1 MHALD
6 LLMDS
11 AHLKASPPRHPPE
24 QMLSF
29 PAKEP
34 AAAIDLVLVP
44 SDCPIPETRAIP
56 SLLSDH
62 LPVYLDL
69 RLSVAP

>member
-11 AHLKASPPRHPPE
+11 AHLKASPPHHPPE
-24 QMLSF
+24 QMWSF
-29 PAKEP
+29 PAKKP
-34 AAAIDLVLVP
+34 AAAIDLVLMP
-44 SDCPIPETRAIP
+44 ADWPITETRAIP